1 MQYFYPQTT
10 QVFNQAPYQS
20 ASQIPMFMQDTR
32 SMLSQTSNRLS
43 NNELEYLKKDYQ
55 KMLNEVKELKEEIE
69 RYKILMLEKES
80 LVEEKGME
88 V

>member
-1 MQYFYPQTT
+1 
-10 QVFNQAPYQS
+10 
-20 ASQIPMFMQDTR
+20 
-32 SMLSQTSNRLS
+32 
-43 NNELEYLKKDYQ
+43 
-55 KMLNEVKELKEEIE
+55 VKELKEEIE